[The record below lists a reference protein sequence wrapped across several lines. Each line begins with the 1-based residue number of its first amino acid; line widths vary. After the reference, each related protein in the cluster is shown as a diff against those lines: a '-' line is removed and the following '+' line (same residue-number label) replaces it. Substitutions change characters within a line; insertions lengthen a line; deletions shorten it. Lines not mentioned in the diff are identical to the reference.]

1 MKDYRRVGRWEFKW
15 NENTNQYECRGSVC
29 YDDEHDEIPD
39 PSLWKAAKEL
49 ANELKSEGINASPT
63 WSEKGWVEVDVRVTA
78 KS

>member
-1 MKDYRRVGRWEFKW
+1 MKDYRRVGRWEFEW
-15 NENTNQYECRGSVC
+15 NKNTNQYECRGDVC
-29 YDDEHDEIPD
+29 YDDEHDETPD

-63 WSEKGWVEVDVRVTA
+63 WSEKGWVEVDVFVTA